1 MSDRLVV
8 ATEEP
13 GPLCEK
19 PFPPALFLGVI
30 RHLAGASPLTQ
41 ILFSMS
47 LPHSIQELSELLA
60 EQKYLADQGLAT
72 ALFLALQMGRPL
84 LLEGSPGVGK
94 TEVAKALAGAFGK
107 RLIRLQCYEGID
119 VSQALY
125 EWDFARQMVA
135 IRAEE
140 ITAAGPVSIS
150 DQLFS
155 RRFLVERPLL
165 AALQAGSS
173 AVLLID
179 EIDRADDEFEA
190 FLLEFL
196 AEFQI
201 TIPELGTISADTPPA
216 VVLTSNRT
224 REMHDALKR
233 RCFYHWIDYPTQS
246 REKEIILLR
255 APEVEALLAEKVVA
269 TVARMR
275 ELALLKKPGIAESID
290 WASGLQRLQIRD
302 LEDAAVQQTLGL
314 VLKEHDDLMQIVKE
328 KVVGG

>member
-1 MSDRLVV
+1 
-8 ATEEP
+8 
-13 GPLCEK
+13 
-19 PFPPALFLGVI
+19 
-30 RHLAGASPLTQ
+30 
-41 ILFSMS
+41 MS
-47 LPHSIQELSELLA
+47 LPHSIQELGKLLA
-60 EQKYLADQGLAT
+60 DQKYLADKGLAT

-135 IRAEE
+135 IRAAE
-140 ITAAGPVSIS
+140 ITATGPVSVS

-155 RRFLVERPLL
+155 RRFLLERPLL

-201 TIPELGTISADTPPA
+201 TIPELGTVSAQTPP
-216 VVLTSNRT
+216 VVILTSNRT

-233 RCFYHWIDYPTQS
+233 RCFYHWIDYPTKS

-269 TVARMR
+269 AVARMR
-275 ELALLKKPGIAESID
+275 ELTLLKKPGIAESID
-290 WASGLQRLQIRD
+290 WANGLQRLQVRD
-302 LEDAAVQQTLGL
+302 LEDGAVNQTLGL
-314 VLKEHDDLMQIVKE
+314 VLKERDDLVHVLEE
-328 KVVGG
+328 KVLGG

>member
-1 MSDRLVV
+1 MAL
-8 ATEEP
+8 
-13 GPLCEK
+13 PL
-19 PFPPALFLGVI
+19 
-30 RHLAGASPLTQ
+30 
-41 ILFSMS
+41 
-47 LPHSIQELSELLA
+47 SIQELCQFLKT
-60 EQKYLADQGLAT
+60 QKYLADQGLAT

-125 EWDFARQMVA
+125 EWNFARQMVA

-140 ITAAGPVSIS
+140 ISASEAGPVS

-155 RRFLVERPLL
+155 SRFLLERPLL
-165 AALQAGSS
+165 AALRAGSS

-201 TIPELGTISADTPPA
+201 TIPELGTISAETPP
-216 VVLTSNRT
+216 VVILTSNRT

-269 TVARMR
+269 AVAKMR

-290 WASGLQRLQIRD
+290 WANGLQRLGIHD
-302 LEDAAVQQTLGL
+302 LGESSVQETLGL
-314 VLKEHDDLMQIVKE
+314 VLKEHDDLVHVLGE
-328 KVVGG
+328 NVLGSRDFPRLSPSNEP

>member
-1 MSDRLVV
+1 
-8 ATEEP
+8 
-13 GPLCEK
+13 
-19 PFPPALFLGVI
+19 
-30 RHLAGASPLTQ
+30 
-41 ILFSMS
+41 MS
-47 LPHSIQELSELLA
+47 LPRSIQELSELLA
-60 EQKYLADQGLAT
+60 DQKYLADQGLAT

-135 IRAEE
+135 IRAAE
-140 ITAAGPVSIS
+140 IAATGPVSVS

-155 RRFLVERPLL
+155 RRFLLERPLL

-196 AEFQI
+196 AEF
-201 TIPELGTISADTPPA
+201 PDLK
-216 VVLTSNRT
+216 SNSRN
-224 REMHDALKR
+224 A
-233 RCFYHWIDYPTQS
+233 RCIET
-246 REKEIILLR
+246 
-255 APEVEALLAEKVVA
+255 ALLLSLDRLSNPVSRKGNHPFAC
-269 TVARMR
+269 ARGR
-275 ELALLKKPGIAESID
+275 GPACGKGS
-290 WASGLQRLQIRD
+290 SGSRPN
-302 LEDAAVQQTLGL
+302 A
-314 VLKEHDDLMQIVKE
+314 
-328 KVVGG
+328 

>member
-1 MSDRLVV
+1 
-8 ATEEP
+8 
-13 GPLCEK
+13 
-19 PFPPALFLGVI
+19 
-30 RHLAGASPLTQ
+30 
-41 ILFSMS
+41 MS
-47 LPHSIQELSELLA
+47 LPRSIQELSELLA

-94 TEVAKALAGAFGK
+94 TEVAKALAGAFRK

-135 IRAEE
+135 LRAEE
-140 ITAAGPVSIS
+140 ITATGPGFIS

-165 AALQAGSS
+165 SALQAGSS

-201 TIPELGTISADTPPA
+201 TIPELGTISADTPP
-216 VVLTSNRT
+216 VVILTSNRT

-290 WASGLQRLQIRD
+290 WANGLQQLQIHD
-302 LEDAAVQQTLGL
+302 LEDSAVQQTLGL
-314 VLKEHDDLMQIVKE
+314 VLKEHDDLVRIVRE
-328 KVVGG
+328 KVVGE

>member
-1 MSDRLVV
+1 LNYIVRCLVTASA
-8 ATEEP
+8 ATSI
-13 GPLCEK
+13 
-19 PFPPALFLGVI
+19 F
-30 RHLAGASPLTQ
+30 H
-41 ILFSMS
+41 SMS
-47 LPHSIQELSELLA
+47 LPRSIPDLSELLA
-60 EQKYLADQGLAT
+60 SQKYLADQGLAT

-94 TEVAKALAGAFGK
+94 TEVAKAVAGAFGK

-140 ITAAGPVSIS
+140 VSASGPFSIS
-150 DQLFS
+150 EQLFS
-155 RRFLVERPLL
+155 RRFLLERPLL

-201 TIPELGTISADTPPA
+201 TIPELGTVSAETPP
-216 VVLTSNRT
+216 VVILTSNRT

-269 TVARMR
+269 AVARMR

-290 WASGLQRLQIRD
+290 WANGLQRLQMRD
-302 LEDAAVQQTLGL
+302 LEDSAIHQTLGL
-314 VLKEHDDLMQIVKE
+314 VLKERDDLMQVLE
-328 KVVGG
+328 QKVLGGG

>member
-1 MSDRLVV
+1 MSQ
-8 ATEEP
+8 P
-13 GPLCEK
+13 G
-19 PFPPALFLGVI
+19 
-30 RHLAGASPLTQ
+30 
-41 ILFSMS
+41 
-47 LPHSIQELSELLA
+47 SIQEVRDLLA
-60 EQKYLADQGLAT
+60 GQKYLADQGLAT

-119 VSQALY
+119 ISQALY

-135 IRAEE
+135 IRAAEH
-140 ITAAGPVSIS
+140 TSAGPVS

-155 RRFLVERPLL
+155 RRFLLERPLL
-165 AALQAGSS
+165 AALQAGSA

-201 TIPELGTISADTPPA
+201 TIPELGTVSAETPPI
-216 VVLTSNRT
+216 VILTSNRT

-255 APEVEALLAEKVVA
+255 APEVEGLLAEKVVA
-269 TVARMR
+269 AVARMR

-290 WASGLQRLQIRD
+290 WANGLQRLQID
-302 LEDAAVQQTLGL
+302 NLEDNAVQQTLGL
-314 VLKEHDDLMQIVKE
+314 VLKERDDLAQVMDE
-328 KVVGG
+328 KVLGS

>member
-1 MSDRLVV
+1 MAL
-8 ATEEP
+8 
-13 GPLCEK
+13 PL
-19 PFPPALFLGVI
+19 
-30 RHLAGASPLTQ
+30 
-41 ILFSMS
+41 
-47 LPHSIQELSELLA
+47 SIQELCEFLK

-72 ALFLALQMGRPL
+72 ALFLALRMGRPL

-125 EWDFARQMVA
+125 EWNFARQMVA

-140 ITAAGPVSIS
+140 VSASGTDTVS

-155 RRFLVERPLL
+155 SRFLLERPLL
-165 AALQAGSS
+165 AALRAGSS

-201 TIPELGTISADTPPA
+201 TIPELGTISAETPP
-216 VVLTSNRT
+216 VVILTSNRT

-269 TVARMR
+269 AVAKMR

-290 WASGLQRLQIRD
+290 WANGLQRLGMRD
-302 LEDAAVQQTLGL
+302 LEESSVQETLGL
-314 VLKEHDDLMQIVKE
+314 VLKEHDDVVHVLGE
-328 KVVGG
+328 KVLGS

>member
-1 MSDRLVV
+1 
-8 ATEEP
+8 
-13 GPLCEK
+13 
-19 PFPPALFLGVI
+19 
-30 RHLAGASPLTQ
+30 
-41 ILFSMS
+41 MS
-47 LPHSIQELSELLA
+47 LPHSIQELGKLLA
-60 EQKYLADQGLAT
+60 DQKYLADKGLAT

-135 IRAEE
+135 IRAAE
-140 ITAAGPVSIS
+140 ITATGPVSVS

-155 RRFLVERPLL
+155 RRFLLERPLL

-201 TIPELGTISADTPPA
+201 TIPELGTVSAQTPP
-216 VVLTSNRT
+216 VVILTSNRT

-269 TVARMR
+269 AVARMR
-275 ELALLKKPGIAESID
+275 ELTLIKKPGIAESID
-290 WASGLQRLQIRD
+290 WANGLQRLQVRD
-302 LEDAAVQQTLGL
+302 LEDGAVNQTLGL
-314 VLKEHDDLMQIVKE
+314 VLKERDDLVHVLEE
-328 KVVGG
+328 KVLGG

>member
-1 MSDRLVV
+1 MAL
-8 ATEEP
+8 
-13 GPLCEK
+13 PL
-19 PFPPALFLGVI
+19 
-30 RHLAGASPLTQ
+30 
-41 ILFSMS
+41 
-47 LPHSIQELSELLA
+47 SIQELCEFLK
-60 EQKYLADQGLAT
+60 EQRYLADQGLAT

-125 EWDFARQMVA
+125 EWNFARQMVA

-140 ITAAGPVSIS
+140 ISASEAGPVS

-155 RRFLVERPLL
+155 SRFLLERPLL
-165 AALQAGSS
+165 AALRAGSS

-201 TIPELGTISADTPPA
+201 TIPELGTISAETPP
-216 VVLTSNRT
+216 VVILTSNRT

-269 TVARMR
+269 AVAKMR

-290 WASGLQRLQIRD
+290 WANGLQRLGMHD
-302 LEDAAVQQTLGL
+302 LEESSVQETLGL
-314 VLKEHDDLMQIVKE
+314 VLKEHDDLVHVLGE
-328 KVVGG
+328 NVLGS

>member
-1 MSDRLVV
+1 
-8 ATEEP
+8 
-13 GPLCEK
+13 
-19 PFPPALFLGVI
+19 
-30 RHLAGASPLTQ
+30 
-41 ILFSMS
+41 MS
-47 LPHSIQELSELLA
+47 LPRSIQELSELLA
-60 EQKYLADQGLAT
+60 DQKYLADQGLAT

-135 IRAEE
+135 IRAAE
-140 ITAAGPVSIS
+140 ITATGPVSVS

-155 RRFLVERPLL
+155 RRFLLERPLL

-201 TIPELGTISADTPPA
+201 TIPELGTVSAQTPP
-216 VVLTSNRT
+216 VVILTSNRT

-255 APEVEALLAEKVVA
+255 APEVEAQLAEKVVA
-269 TVARMR
+269 AVARMR

-290 WASGLQRLQIRD
+290 WANGLQRLQVRD
-302 LEDAAVQQTLGL
+302 LKDNAVDQTLGL
-314 VLKEHDDLMQIVKE
+314 VLKERDDLVHVLEE
-328 KVVGG
+328 KVLGGQYPLPP

>member
-1 MSDRLVV
+1 MAL
-8 ATEEP
+8 
-13 GPLCEK
+13 PL
-19 PFPPALFLGVI
+19 
-30 RHLAGASPLTQ
+30 
-41 ILFSMS
+41 
-47 LPHSIQELSELLA
+47 SIQELCEFLK
-60 EQKYLADQGLAT
+60 EQKYLTDQGLAT

-125 EWDFARQMVA
+125 EWNFARQMVA

-140 ITAAGPVSIS
+140 ISASEVGPVS

-155 RRFLVERPLL
+155 SRFLLERPIL
-165 AALQAGSS
+165 AALRAGSS

-201 TIPELGTISADTPPA
+201 TIPELGTISAETPP
-216 VVLTSNRT
+216 VVILTSNRT

-269 TVARMR
+269 AVAKMR

-290 WASGLQRLQIRD
+290 WATDCSGLECTIWRR
-302 LEDAAVQQTLGL
+302 VPFRKPS
-314 VLKEHDDLMQIVKE
+314 V
-328 KVVGG
+328 

>member
-1 MSDRLVV
+1 
-8 ATEEP
+8 
-13 GPLCEK
+13 
-19 PFPPALFLGVI
+19 
-30 RHLAGASPLTQ
+30 
-41 ILFSMS
+41 MS
-47 LPHSIQELSELLA
+47 LPRSIPDLSELLA
-60 EQKYLADQGLAT
+60 SQKYLADQGLAT

-94 TEVAKALAGAFGK
+94 TEVAKAVAGAFGK

-125 EWDFARQMVA
+125 EWDFARQMLA

-140 ITAAGPVSIS
+140 VSAGGPFSIS
-150 DQLFS
+150 EQLFS
-155 RRFLVERPLL
+155 RRFLLERPLL

-201 TIPELGTISADTPPA
+201 TIPELGTVSAETPP
-216 VVLTSNRT
+216 VVILTSNRT

-269 TVARMR
+269 AVARMR

-290 WASGLQRLQIRD
+290 WANGLQRLQMRD
-302 LEDAAVQQTLGL
+302 LEDSTIHQTLGL
-314 VLKEHDDLMQIVKE
+314 VLKERDDLVHVLEQ
-328 KVVGG
+328 KVLGGG

>member
-1 MSDRLVV
+1 
-8 ATEEP
+8 
-13 GPLCEK
+13 
-19 PFPPALFLGVI
+19 
-30 RHLAGASPLTQ
+30 
-41 ILFSMS
+41 MS
-47 LPHSIQELSELLA
+47 LPHSIQELGGLLA
-60 EQKYLADQGLAT
+60 GQKYLADQGLAT

-135 IRAEE
+135 IRAAE
-140 ITAAGPVSIS
+140 ITATGPVSVS
-150 DQLFS
+150 EQLFS
-155 RRFLVERPLL
+155 RRFLLERPLL

-201 TIPELGTISADTPPA
+201 TIPELGTVSAQTPP
-216 VVLTSNRT
+216 VVILTSNRT

-255 APEVEALLAEKVVA
+255 APDVEALLAEKVVA
-269 TVARMR
+269 AVARMR

-290 WASGLQRLQIRD
+290 WASGLQRLQVRD
-302 LEDAAVQQTLGL
+302 LEDGAVNQTLGL
-314 VLKEHDDLMQIVKE
+314 VLKERDDLVHVLEE
-328 KVVGG
+328 KVLGG

>member
-1 MSDRLVV
+1 MSDRLVA

>member
-1 MSDRLVV
+1 MAL
-8 ATEEP
+8 
-13 GPLCEK
+13 PL
-19 PFPPALFLGVI
+19 
-30 RHLAGASPLTQ
+30 
-41 ILFSMS
+41 
-47 LPHSIQELSELLA
+47 SIQELCQFLK

-125 EWDFARQMVA
+125 EWNFARQMVA

-140 ITAAGPVSIS
+140 ISASGASPVS

-155 RRFLVERPLL
+155 SRFLLERPLL
-165 AALQAGSS
+165 AALRAGSS

-201 TIPELGTISADTPPA
+201 TIPELGTISAETPP
-216 VVLTSNRT
+216 VVILTSNRT

-269 TVARMR
+269 AVAKMR

-290 WASGLQRLQIRD
+290 WANGLQRLGMHD
-302 LEDAAVQQTLGL
+302 LEESAVQETLGL
-314 VLKEHDDLMQIVKE
+314 VLKEHDDLVHVLGE
-328 KVVGG
+328 NVLGS

>member
-1 MSDRLVV
+1 
-8 ATEEP
+8 
-13 GPLCEK
+13 
-19 PFPPALFLGVI
+19 
-30 RHLAGASPLTQ
+30 
-41 ILFSMS
+41 MS
-47 LPHSIQELSELLA
+47 LPRSIPDLGELLA
-60 EQKYLADQGLAT
+60 SQKYLADQGLAT

-135 IRAEE
+135 IRAGEVS
-140 ITAAGPVSIS
+140 ASGPFSIS
-150 DQLFS
+150 EQLFS
-155 RRFLVERPLL
+155 RRFLLERPLL

-201 TIPELGTISADTPPA
+201 TIPELGTVSAETPP
-216 VVLTSNRT
+216 VVILTSNRT

-269 TVARMR
+269 AVARMR
-275 ELALLKKPGIAESID
+275 ELALLKKPGIAEAID
-290 WASGLQRLQIRD
+290 WANGLQRLQMRD
-302 LEDAAVQQTLGL
+302 LEDSAIHQTLGL
-314 VLKEHDDLMQIVKE
+314 VLTERDDLVHVLEQ
-328 KVVGG
+328 KVLGGG

>member
-1 MSDRLVV
+1 
-8 ATEEP
+8 
-13 GPLCEK
+13 
-19 PFPPALFLGVI
+19 
-30 RHLAGASPLTQ
+30 
-41 ILFSMS
+41 MS
-47 LPHSIQELSELLA
+47 LPRSIQELSELLA
-60 EQKYLADQGLAT
+60 DQKYLADQGLAT

-135 IRAEE
+135 IRAAE
-140 ITAAGPVSIS
+140 ITATGPVSVS

-155 RRFLVERPLL
+155 RRFLLERPLL

-201 TIPELGTISADTPPA
+201 TIPELGTVSAQTPPA
-216 VVLTSNRT
+216 VILTSNRT

-269 TVARMR
+269 AVARMR

-290 WASGLQRLQIRD
+290 WANGLQRLQVRD
-302 LEDAAVQQTLGL
+302 LKDNAVDQTLGL
-314 VLKEHDDLMQIVKE
+314 VLKERDDLMHVLEE
-328 KVVGG
+328 KVLGG

>member
-1 MSDRLVV
+1 
-8 ATEEP
+8 
-13 GPLCEK
+13 
-19 PFPPALFLGVI
+19 
-30 RHLAGASPLTQ
+30 
-41 ILFSMS
+41 MS
-47 LPHSIQELSELLA
+47 LLHSIQELSELLA

-94 TEVAKALAGAFGK
+94 TEVAKALAGAFRK

-140 ITAAGPVSIS
+140 ITAAGSVSIS

-201 TIPELGTISADTPPA
+201 TIPELGTISADTPPV

-314 VLKEHDDLMQIVKE
+314 VLKEHDDLVHIVKE

>member
-1 MSDRLVV
+1 
-8 ATEEP
+8 
-13 GPLCEK
+13 
-19 PFPPALFLGVI
+19 
-30 RHLAGASPLTQ
+30 
-41 ILFSMS
+41 MS
-47 LPHSIQELSELLA
+47 LPRSIPDLSELLA
-60 EQKYLADQGLAT
+60 SQKYLADQGLAT

-125 EWDFARQMVA
+125 EWNFARQMVA

-140 ITAAGPVSIS
+140 VSTSGPFSIS
-150 DQLFS
+150 EQLFS
-155 RRFLVERPLL
+155 RRFLLERPLL

-201 TIPELGTISADTPPA
+201 TIPELGTVSAETPP
-216 VVLTSNRT
+216 VVILTSNRT

-269 TVARMR
+269 AVARMR

-290 WASGLQRLQIRD
+290 WANGLQRLQMRD
-302 LEDAAVQQTLGL
+302 LEDSAIHQTLGL
-314 VLKEHDDLMQIVKE
+314 VLKERDDLVHVLEQ
-328 KVVGG
+328 KVLGSG

>member
-1 MSDRLVV
+1 MSQ
-8 ATEEP
+8 P
-13 GPLCEK
+13 G
-19 PFPPALFLGVI
+19 
-30 RHLAGASPLTQ
+30 
-41 ILFSMS
+41 
-47 LPHSIQELSELLA
+47 SIQEVSDLLA
-60 EQKYLADQGLAT
+60 GQKYLADQGLAT

-135 IRAEE
+135 IRAAEH
-140 ITAAGPVSIS
+140 TSAGPVS

-155 RRFLVERPLL
+155 RRFLLERPLL
-165 AALQAGSS
+165 AALQAGSA

-201 TIPELGTISADTPPA
+201 TIPELGTVSAETPPI
-216 VVLTSNRT
+216 VILTSNRT

-255 APEVEALLAEKVVA
+255 APEVEGLLAEKVVA
-269 TVARMR
+269 AVARMR

-290 WASGLQRLQIRD
+290 WANGLQRLQID
-302 LEDAAVQQTLGL
+302 NLEGKAVQQTLGL
-314 VLKEHDDLMQIVKE
+314 VLKERDDLAQVMDE
-328 KVVGG
+328 KVLGS

>member
-1 MSDRLVV
+1 
-8 ATEEP
+8 
-13 GPLCEK
+13 
-19 PFPPALFLGVI
+19 
-30 RHLAGASPLTQ
+30 
-41 ILFSMS
+41 MS
-47 LPHSIQELSELLA
+47 LPRSIQELSELLA

-94 TEVAKALAGAFGK
+94 TEVAKALAGAFRK

-140 ITAAGPVSIS
+140 ITTAGPASIS

-165 AALQAGSS
+165 SALQAGSS

-201 TIPELGTISADTPPA
+201 TIPELGTISAATPP
-216 VVLTSNRT
+216 VVILTSNRT

-290 WASGLQRLQIRD
+290 WAKGLQRMQIRD
-302 LEDAAVQQTLGL
+302 LEDSAVQQTLGL
-314 VLKEHDDLMQIVKE
+314 VLKEHDDLVHVVKE

>member
-314 VLKEHDDLMQIVKE
+314 VLKEHDDLVQIVKE

>member
-1 MSDRLVV
+1 
-8 ATEEP
+8 
-13 GPLCEK
+13 
-19 PFPPALFLGVI
+19 
-30 RHLAGASPLTQ
+30 
-41 ILFSMS
+41 MS
-47 LPHSIQELSELLA
+47 LPRSIQELSELLA

-94 TEVAKALAGAFGK
+94 TEVAKALAGAFSK

-140 ITAAGPVSIS
+140 ITAGEPVSIS

-165 AALQAGSS
+165 SALQAGSS

-201 TIPELGTISADTPPA
+201 TIPELGTISADTPP
-216 VVLTSNRT
+216 VVILTSNRT

-290 WASGLQRLQIRD
+290 WANGLQRLQIRD
-302 LEDAAVQQTLGL
+302 LEDSAVQQTLGL
-314 VLKEHDDLMQIVKE
+314 VLKEHDDLMHIIRE

>member
-1 MSDRLVV
+1 
-8 ATEEP
+8 
-13 GPLCEK
+13 
-19 PFPPALFLGVI
+19 
-30 RHLAGASPLTQ
+30 
-41 ILFSMS
+41 MS
-47 LPHSIQELSELLA
+47 LPRSIHELSELLA
-60 EQKYLADQGLAT
+60 DQKYLADQGLAT

-135 IRAEE
+135 IRAAE
-140 ITAAGPVSIS
+140 ITATGPVSVS
-150 DQLFS
+150 EQLFS
-155 RRFLVERPLL
+155 RRFLLERPLL

-201 TIPELGTISADTPPA
+201 TIPELGTVSAQTPP
-216 VVLTSNRT
+216 VVILTSNRT

-269 TVARMR
+269 AVARMR

-290 WASGLQRLQIRD
+290 WASGLQRLQVRD
-302 LEDAAVQQTLGL
+302 LEDGAVNQTLGL
-314 VLKEHDDLMQIVKE
+314 VLKERDDLVHVLEE
-328 KVVGG
+328 KVLGG

>member
-1 MSDRLVV
+1 
-8 ATEEP
+8 
-13 GPLCEK
+13 
-19 PFPPALFLGVI
+19 
-30 RHLAGASPLTQ
+30 
-41 ILFSMS
+41 MS
-47 LPHSIQELSELLA
+47 LPHSIQELGKLLA
-60 EQKYLADQGLAT
+60 DQKYLADQGLAT

-135 IRAEE
+135 IRAAE
-140 ITAAGPVSIS
+140 ITATGPVSVS
-150 DQLFS
+150 DQLSS
-155 RRFLVERPLL
+155 RRFLLERPLL

-201 TIPELGTISADTPPA
+201 TIPELGTVSAQTPP
-216 VVLTSNRT
+216 VVILTSNRT

-269 TVARMR
+269 AVARMR
-275 ELALLKKPGIAESID
+275 ELTLIKKPGIAESID
-290 WASGLQRLQIRD
+290 WANGLQRLQVRD
-302 LEDAAVQQTLGL
+302 LEDGAVNQTLGL
-314 VLKEHDDLMQIVKE
+314 VLKERDDLVHVLEE
-328 KVVGG
+328 KVLGG

>member
-1 MSDRLVV
+1 
-8 ATEEP
+8 
-13 GPLCEK
+13 
-19 PFPPALFLGVI
+19 
-30 RHLAGASPLTQ
+30 
-41 ILFSMS
+41 MS
-47 LPHSIQELSELLA
+47 LPHSIQELGKLLA
-60 EQKYLADQGLAT
+60 DQKYLADQGLAT

-135 IRAEE
+135 IRAAE
-140 ITAAGPVSIS
+140 ITATGPVSVS

-155 RRFLVERPLL
+155 RRFLLERPLL

-201 TIPELGTISADTPPA
+201 TIPELGTVSAQTPP
-216 VVLTSNRT
+216 VVILTSNRT

-269 TVARMR
+269 AVARMR
-275 ELALLKKPGIAESID
+275 ELTLIKKPGIAESID
-290 WASGLQRLQIRD
+290 WANGLQRLQVRD
-302 LEDAAVQQTLGL
+302 LEDGAVNQTLGL
-314 VLKEHDDLMQIVKE
+314 VLKERDDLVHVLEE
-328 KVVGG
+328 KVLGG

>member
-1 MSDRLVV
+1 MSQ
-8 ATEEP
+8 P
-13 GPLCEK
+13 G
-19 PFPPALFLGVI
+19 
-30 RHLAGASPLTQ
+30 
-41 ILFSMS
+41 
-47 LPHSIQELSELLA
+47 SIQEVSDLLA
-60 EQKYLADQGLAT
+60 GQKYLADQGLAT

-135 IRAEE
+135 IRAAEH
-140 ITAAGPVSIS
+140 TSAGPVS

-155 RRFLVERPLL
+155 RRFLLERPLL
-165 AALQAGSS
+165 AALQAGSA

-201 TIPELGTISADTPPA
+201 TIPELGTVSADTPPI
-216 VVLTSNRT
+216 VILTSNRT

-255 APEVEALLAEKVVA
+255 APEVEGLLAEKVVA
-269 TVARMR
+269 AVARMR

-290 WASGLQRLQIRD
+290 WANGLQRLQID
-302 LEDAAVQQTLGL
+302 NLEDSAVQQTLGL
-314 VLKEHDDLMQIVKE
+314 VLKEHDDLAQVMDE
-328 KVVGG
+328 KVLGS

>member
-1 MSDRLVV
+1 
-8 ATEEP
+8 
-13 GPLCEK
+13 
-19 PFPPALFLGVI
+19 
-30 RHLAGASPLTQ
+30 
-41 ILFSMS
+41 MS
-47 LPHSIQELSELLA
+47 LPRSIPELSELLVS
-60 EQKYLADQGLAT
+60 QKYLADQGLAT
-72 ALFLALQMGRPL
+72 ALFLALQIGRPL

-140 ITAAGPVSIS
+140 VSASGPFSIS
-150 DQLFS
+150 EQLFS
-155 RRFLVERPLL
+155 RRFLLERPLL

-201 TIPELGTISADTPPA
+201 TIPELGTVSAETPP
-216 VVLTSNRT
+216 VVILTSNRT

-269 TVARMR
+269 AVNRMR
-275 ELALLKKPGIAESID
+275 ELALLKKPGVAESID
-290 WASGLQRLQIRD
+290 WANGLQRLQMRD
-302 LEDAAVQQTLGL
+302 LEDGAIHQTLGL
-314 VLKEHDDLMQIVKE
+314 VLKERDDLVHVLEQRVL
-328 KVVGG
+328 GSG

>member
-1 MSDRLVV
+1 
-8 ATEEP
+8 
-13 GPLCEK
+13 
-19 PFPPALFLGVI
+19 
-30 RHLAGASPLTQ
+30 
-41 ILFSMS
+41 MS
-47 LPHSIQELSELLA
+47 LPRSIPDLSELLA
-60 EQKYLADQGLAT
+60 SQKYLADQGLAT

-94 TEVAKALAGAFGK
+94 TEVAKAVAGAFGK

-140 ITAAGPVSIS
+140 VSASGPFSIS
-150 DQLFS
+150 EQLFS
-155 RRFLVERPLL
+155 RRFLLERPLL

-201 TIPELGTISADTPPA
+201 TIPELGTVSAETPP
-216 VVLTSNRT
+216 VVILTSNRT

-269 TVARMR
+269 AVARMR

-290 WASGLQRLQIRD
+290 WANGLQRLQMRD
-302 LEDAAVQQTLGL
+302 LEDSAIHQTLGL
-314 VLKEHDDLMQIVKE
+314 VLKERDDLMQVLE
-328 KVVGG
+328 QKVLGGG

>member
-1 MSDRLVV
+1 
-8 ATEEP
+8 
-13 GPLCEK
+13 
-19 PFPPALFLGVI
+19 
-30 RHLAGASPLTQ
+30 
-41 ILFSMS
+41 MS
-47 LPHSIQELSELLA
+47 LPRSIPDLSELLA
-60 EQKYLADQGLAT
+60 SQKYLADQGLAT

-140 ITAAGPVSIS
+140 VSASGPFSIS
-150 DQLFS
+150 EQLFS
-155 RRFLVERPLL
+155 RRFLLERPLL
-165 AALQAGSS
+165 AALQDGSS

-201 TIPELGTISADTPPA
+201 TIPELGTVSAETPP
-216 VVLTSNRT
+216 VVILTSNRT

-269 TVARMR
+269 AVARMR

-290 WASGLQRLQIRD
+290 WANGLQRLQMRD
-302 LEDAAVQQTLGL
+302 LEDSAIHQTLGL
-314 VLKEHDDLMQIVKE
+314 VLKERDDLVHVLEQ
-328 KVVGG
+328 KVLGGG

>member
-1 MSDRLVV
+1 
-8 ATEEP
+8 
-13 GPLCEK
+13 
-19 PFPPALFLGVI
+19 
-30 RHLAGASPLTQ
+30 
-41 ILFSMS
+41 MS

-60 EQKYLADQGLAT
+60 DQKYLADQGLAT

-135 IRAEE
+135 IRAAE
-140 ITAAGPVSIS
+140 ITATGPVSVS

-155 RRFLVERPLL
+155 RRFLLERPLL

-201 TIPELGTISADTPPA
+201 TIPELGTVSAQTPPA
-216 VVLTSNRT
+216 VILTSNRT

-269 TVARMR
+269 AVARMR

-290 WASGLQRLQIRD
+290 WANGLQRLQVRD
-302 LEDAAVQQTLGL
+302 LKDNAVDQTLGL
-314 VLKEHDDLMQIVKE
+314 VLKERDDLVHVLEE
-328 KVVGG
+328 KVLGG

>member
-1 MSDRLVV
+1 
-8 ATEEP
+8 
-13 GPLCEK
+13 
-19 PFPPALFLGVI
+19 
-30 RHLAGASPLTQ
+30 
-41 ILFSMS
+41 MS
-47 LPHSIQELSELLA
+47 LPRSIQELSELLA
-60 EQKYLADQGLAT
+60 DQKYLADQGLAT

-135 IRAEE
+135 IRAAE
-140 ITAAGPVSIS
+140 ITATGPVSVS

-155 RRFLVERPLL
+155 RRFLLERPLL

-201 TIPELGTISADTPPA
+201 TIPELGTVSAQTPP
-216 VVLTSNRT
+216 VVILTSNRT

-255 APEVEALLAEKVVA
+255 APEVEVLLAEKVVA
-269 TVARMR
+269 AVARMR

-290 WASGLQRLQIRD
+290 WANGLQRLQVRD
-302 LEDAAVQQTLGL
+302 LKDNAVDQTLGL
-314 VLKEHDDLMQIVKE
+314 VLKERDDLVHVLEE
-328 KVVGG
+328 KVLGG

>member
-1 MSDRLVV
+1 M
-8 ATEEP
+8 
-13 GPLCEK
+13 
-19 PFPPALFLGVI
+19 ALP
-30 RHLAGASPLTQ
+30 R
-41 ILFSMS
+41 
-47 LPHSIQELSELLA
+47 SIQELCEFLK

-125 EWDFARQMVA
+125 EWNFARQMVA

-140 ITAAGPVSIS
+140 ISASRTDTVS

-155 RRFLVERPLL
+155 SRFLLERPLL
-165 AALQAGSS
+165 AALRAGSS

-201 TIPELGTISADTPPA
+201 TIPELGTISAETPP
-216 VVLTSNRT
+216 VVILTSNRT

-269 TVARMR
+269 AVAKMR

-290 WASGLQRLQIRD
+290 WANGLQRLGMRD
-302 LEDAAVQQTLGL
+302 LEESSVQETLGL
-314 VLKEHDDLMQIVKE
+314 VLKEHDDVVHVLGE
-328 KVVGG
+328 KVLGS

>member
-1 MSDRLVV
+1 M
-8 ATEEP
+8 
-13 GPLCEK
+13 
-19 PFPPALFLGVI
+19 AL
-30 RHLAGASPLTQ
+30 PC
-41 ILFSMS
+41 
-47 LPHSIQELSELLA
+47 SIQELCEFLK
-60 EQKYLADQGLAT
+60 EQKYLAGQGLAT

-125 EWDFARQMVA
+125 EWNFARQMVA

-140 ITAAGPVSIS
+140 VSASGTDTVS

-155 RRFLVERPLL
+155 SRFLLERPLL
-165 AALQAGSS
+165 AALRAGSS

-201 TIPELGTISADTPPA
+201 TIPELGTISAETPP
-216 VVLTSNRT
+216 VVILTSNRT

-269 TVARMR
+269 AVAKMR

-290 WASGLQRLQIRD
+290 WANGLQRLGMRD
-302 LEDAAVQQTLGL
+302 LEESSVQETLGL
-314 VLKEHDDLMQIVKE
+314 VLKEHDDVVHVLGE
-328 KVVGG
+328 KVLGS

>member
-1 MSDRLVV
+1 VI
-8 ATEEP
+8 A
-13 GPLCEK
+13 
-19 PFPPALFLGVI
+19 PFWSSSPA
-30 RHLAGASPLTQ
+30 R
-41 ILFSMS
+41 SMS
-47 LPHSIQELSELLA
+47 LPSSIQEVSELLA
-60 EQKYLADQGLAT
+60 GQKYLADQGLAT
-72 ALFLALQMGRPL
+72 ALFLALQMRRPL

-94 TEVAKALAGAFGK
+94 TEVAKALAGALGK

-135 IRAEE
+135 IRAAE
-140 ITAAGPVSIS
+140 IGADGSGSVA

-155 RRFLVERPLL
+155 RRFLLERPLL

-201 TIPELGTISADTPPA
+201 TIPELGTVFAETPPI
-216 VVLTSNRT
+216 VILTSNRT

-233 RCFYHWIDYPTQS
+233 RCFYHWIDYPSQS

-255 APEVEALLAEKVVA
+255 APEVAVLLAEKVVA
-269 TVARMR
+269 AVARMR
-275 ELALLKKPGIAESID
+275 ELSLLKKPGIAESID
-290 WASGLQRLQIRD
+290 WASGLQRLQID
-302 LEDAAVQQTLGL
+302 HLGDNAVQQTLGL
-314 VLKEHDDLMQIVKE
+314 VLKERDDVVQIVEE
-328 KVVGG
+328 KVLGG

>member
-1 MSDRLVV
+1 
-8 ATEEP
+8 
-13 GPLCEK
+13 
-19 PFPPALFLGVI
+19 
-30 RHLAGASPLTQ
+30 
-41 ILFSMS
+41 MS
-47 LPHSIQELSELLA
+47 LPRSIQELSEQLT

-94 TEVAKALAGAFGK
+94 TEVAKALAGAFRK

-140 ITAAGPVSIS
+140 ITEAGSVSIS

-165 AALQAGSS
+165 SALQAGSS

-201 TIPELGTISADTPPA
+201 TIPELGTIAADTPP
-216 VVLTSNRT
+216 VVILTSNRT

-290 WASGLQRLQIRD
+290 WANGLQRLQIRE
-302 LEDAAVQQTLGL
+302 LEDSAVQQTLGL
-314 VLKEHDDLMQIVKE
+314 VLKEHDDLVHIVKE
-328 KVVGG
+328 KVIGG